1 MADGAFTIE
10 NIMPSASPY
19 RSNGNGEDGS
29 HYVECLQSEEANR
42 AAWLEKIKI
51 SSAENYKAGFLA
63 GSNSHGD
70 LGGKVD
76 AEEDVRLR
84 LFETIPA
91 PCKSMN
97 SNTFQR

>member
-1 MADGAFTIE
+1 MSDGAHRIE
-10 NIMPSASPY
+10 NVMPSASPY
-19 RSNGNGEDGS
+19 RSSGEDGS

-70 LGGKVD
+70 FGRKLEED
-76 AEEDVRLR
+76 EDVRLR